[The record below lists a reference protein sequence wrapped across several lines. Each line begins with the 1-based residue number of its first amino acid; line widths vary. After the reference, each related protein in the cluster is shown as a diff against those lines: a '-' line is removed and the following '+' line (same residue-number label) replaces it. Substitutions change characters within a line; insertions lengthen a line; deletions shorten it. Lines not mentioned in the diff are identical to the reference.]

1 MQEVVVD
8 QYGNLKDGIETVM
21 VYGVA
26 LPSGLHPKA
35 NIARANTAL
44 LADAINTERKT
55 GLTPRQLAEQR
66 AELLWAL
73 QEMVEFFQPN
83 ACGSEDNKRDA
94 LNGAFRILNKIEA
107 KP

>member
-1 MQEVVVD
+1 MKLSDSE
-8 QYGNLKDGIETVM
+8 IMEE
-21 VYGVA
+21 A
-26 LPSGLHPKA
+26 L
-35 NIARANTAL
+35 
-44 LADAINTERKT
+44 DINEET

>member
-1 MQEVVVD
+1 MKFFAQTEAELNAA
-8 QYGNLKDGIETVM
+8 QSDGETDVLVSIEAMREWIDIT
-21 VYGVA
+21 
-26 LPSGLHPKA
+26 
-35 NIARANTAL
+35 
-44 LADAINTERKT
+44 
-55 GLTPRQLAEQR
+55 RQLSEQR